1 LCVRVKMTKQ
11 NQLPPPPP
19 GVVFEVAGERI
30 GQARVRVLK
39 PCTLCL
45 MHHHSHDPEPDGEEF
60 ERYLT
65 LQPGDEIV
73 IIGPTA
79 HHVAS
84 SASRQPATAR
94 TTTSGSR
101 TGAGTRSGRTPPEH
115 TRRKGDH
122 RWENLARG
130 LTGDGGA

>member
-1 LCVRVKMTKQ
+1 MCVRVKMTKQ

-65 LQPGDEIV
+65 LQP
-73 IIGPTA
+73 
-79 HHVAS
+79 
-84 SASRQPATAR
+84 
-94 TTTSGSR
+94 
-101 TGAGTRSGRTPPEH
+101 
-115 TRRKGDH
+115 
-122 RWENLARG
+122 
-130 LTGDGGA
+130 